1 MMFDNFRA
9 KARIK
14 KQKEEKHFAAQ
25 KSVMAQDIQKRL
37 RVSYTLLYKCHVNV
51 YSKQL
56 PFQ

>member
-1 MMFDNFRA
+1 MFDNFRA